1 MRIWPGRPNPIGA
14 TWDGH
19 GVNFALFSRHAQG
32 VRLCLFDDDG
42 TETQRIPLRERT
54 DFVWHV
60 YLPDVRPGQRYGYR
74 VSGPYDP
81 QAGHRFNDAKL
92 LLDPYARAITRGVR
106 WSDRLFGYRVG
117 DPAEDLAKDGRD
129 SASDTAKCIV
139 VDPAF
144 TWGDDRAPG
153 TPWNRT
159 VIYEVHVKGMTARHP
174 GVAPEH
180 RGTYLGLAQEPVL
193 QHLQSLGA
201 TAVELLPV
209 QRSLSERRLV
219 ERGLTNYW
227 GYNPIGFFS
236 PDPRFSSEGARTLV
250 NEFKTM
256 VKAMH
261 RVGIEVILDVVFNH
275 TGEGDHLGPT
285 LFLKGIDN
293 HSYYHLEP
301 GDPRFY
307 RDVTGTG
314 NTVNA
319 GHPRVVQL
327 IMDCLR
333 YWAQEMHVD
342 GFRFDLAAALVADP
356 EKADF
361 GTGLFEAVLQD
372 PVLAKLKL
380 IAEPWHPG
388 QNGYQLGAFPAGWA
402 EWNGRYRD
410 CVRRFWRGDGGQVPE
425 LASRLAGSADVFAP
439 SGRRTYASVNF
450 VTAHDG
456 FTLEDLVSFDHK
468 HNEDNGEDNRDGS
481 DDNLSRNW
489 GAEGVTESVHVH
501 RMRRRM
507 NRNLLATL
515 VLSQGVRML
524 LGGDELGRT
533 QRGNNN
539 AYCQDNEISWFDWNL
554 SSEDAELIEFVQLLT
569 ATLRGNPVLRR
580 RSFFTG
586 TPGSDGEKDLTWLR
600 TDGHEMTDAEW
611 NDAGN
616 HVLGMLISGRAAD
629 EVDDFGRPVFGETL
643 LALFNGGT
651 RSRRFVLPQRAS
663 AGVWQELL
671 NTARPGTRTPRTG
684 SVTLVAHSVILL
696 RRLEGQAADA
706 MAPASTS

>member
-1 MRIWPGRPNPIGA
+1 MRTWPGRPNPIGA

-19 GVNFALFSRHAQG
+19 GVNFALFSRHADG
-32 VRLCLFDDDG
+32 VDLCLFDDAG
-42 TETQRIPLRERT
+42 TQTQRIPLRERT
-54 DFVWHV
+54 DFVWHA

-74 VSGPYDP
+74 VAGPYEP
-81 QAGHRFNDAKL
+81 KAGHRFNDAKL

-106 WSDRLFGYRVG
+106 WTDRLFGYRVG
-117 DPAEDLAKDGRD
+117 DAAEDLSKDDRD
-129 SASDTAKCIV
+129 SADDTAKCIV

-144 TWGDDRAPG
+144 TWGEDRAPG
-153 TPWNRT
+153 MPWNRT

-174 GVAPEH
+174 GIAPEH
-180 RGTYLGLAQEPVL
+180 RGTYLGLAQEPIL
-193 QHLQSLGA
+193 QHLQSLGV

-209 QRSLSERRLV
+209 QRSISERRLV

-261 RVGIEVILDVVFNH
+261 RAGIEVILDVVFNH

-285 LFLKGIDN
+285 LFLRGIDN
-293 HSYYHLEP
+293 RSYYHLEP

-314 NTVNA
+314 NTVNV

-333 YWAQEMHVD
+333 YWTQEMHVD
-342 GFRFDLAAALVADP
+342 GFRFDLAAALVPDP
-356 EKADF
+356 EQADF
-361 GTGLFEAVLQD
+361 GAGLFETVLQD
-372 PVLAKLKL
+372 PVMSKLKL

-388 QNGYQLGAFPAGWA
+388 PHGYQLGNFPAGWA

-410 CVRRFWRGDGGQVPE
+410 CVRRFWRGDPGQVPE

-439 SGRRTYASVNF
+439 SGRRAYASVNF

-456 FTLEDLVSFDHK
+456 FTLEDLVSFEHK
-468 HNEDNGEDNRDGS
+468 HNEDNGEDGRDGS

-489 GAEGVTESVHVH
+489 GAEGPTESVHVH

-507 NRNLLATL
+507 KRNLLATL

-554 SSEDAELIEFVQLLT
+554 SSEDIELIEFVRLLT
-569 ATLRGNPVLRR
+569 ATLRGNPNLRQ
-580 RSFFTG
+580 RSFFRG
-586 TPGSDGEKDLTWLR
+586 TRGPEGEKDLTWLR
-600 TDGHEMTDAEW
+600 ADGDEMTDAEW

-616 HVLGMLISGRAAD
+616 HVLGMLISGRASD

-651 RSRRFVLPQRAS
+651 RSKRFVLPQRSS
-663 AGVWQELL
+663 AGAWQELL
-671 NTARPGTRTPRTG
+671 NTARPGTRTPRAG

-696 RRLEGQAADA
+696 RRLEGQAANA
-706 MAPASTS
+706 MVRTP